1 MLCDFIFLKELE
13 ELSMFQFVQ
22 HFACFWDGLATSKLP
37 ISYIGNQKSP
47 IVFNFHSENPRRLV
61 LLFSRRSKR
70 CFGSC

>member
-1 MLCDFIFLKELE
+1 MPHDLTFLEELE
-13 ELSMFQFVQ
+13 ELSIFQFVQ
-22 HFACFWDGLATSKLP
+22 HFACFWDGLATSRLP

-61 LLFSRRSKR
+61 LFSRRSKR